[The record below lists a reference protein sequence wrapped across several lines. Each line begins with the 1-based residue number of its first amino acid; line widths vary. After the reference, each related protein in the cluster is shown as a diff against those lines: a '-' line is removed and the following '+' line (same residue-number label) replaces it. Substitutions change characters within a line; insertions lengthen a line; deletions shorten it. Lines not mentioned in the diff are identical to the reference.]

1 MVRLLRIAVALVVVG
16 ALGWLLAQAFFPSD
30 KSRIQKLLTKL
41 ERRANYPPTESA
53 LVRIARINQLA
64 GMFDT
69 NCVVIIDGLD
79 QGGVTLTG
87 RDDLLQ
93 RALALGGAGG
103 VVSVTF
109 PQTAVTLQGGNTQ
122 ASAEVAA
129 TVRVGSRGPDSLVL
143 LRLGFEKLAGDWLI
157 TKVETIKGPR
167 M

>member
-1 MVRLLRIAVALVVVG
+1 VVKSLRILIGLLVVG
-16 ALGWLLAQAFFPSD
+16 ALGWLAARALFPSD
-30 KSRIQKLLTKL
+30 KVRIQKLLSKL

-103 VVSVTF
+103 VVSVAF
-109 PQTAVTLQGGNTQ
+109 PQTAVTLTDGSTQ

-129 TVRVGSRGPDSLVL
+129 SVRVGSKGPDSLVL
-143 LRLGFEKLAGDWLI
+143 LRVGLEKFGREWLI
-157 TKVETIKGPR
+157 TKVETIKGLR

>member
-1 MVRLLRIAVALVVVG
+1 MRALRIFIALVVIG
-16 ALGWLLAQAFFPSD
+16 ALAWLAQSLLFPSD
-30 KSRIQKLLTKL
+30 KTRIHKLLTKL

-103 VVSVTF
+103 VVSVSF
-109 PQTAVTLQGGNTQ
+109 PQTAVTLQGGSTR

-129 TVRVGSRGPDSLVL
+129 AVRVGTKGPDSLVL
-143 LRLGFEKLAGDWLI
+143 LRLGVEKFAGDWLI